1 MSDRGTGVILVTVVL
16 AAVLGLVLFIGAA
29 GARSAGTG
37 AVEPRVFFGD
47 RPPPA
52 ARTIAQIQE
61 RVPGAVRAFVPV
73 QRQVAI
79 AFSEAAGY
87 LLVLLAVGTALVFA
101 RGAVVSA
108 YRVTLGGWRVHVR
121 SLALGG
127 ALLAVIG
134 SALFLLFMATLG
146 VVAGPPT
153 PFTAERPE
161 TAAAVAVGRGGFALG
176 PASLLQVGTTTIGVA
191 IVLIAIVATIG
202 FAAAAWRLGDAAL
215 SLRPLAR
222 LGQATPPTLI
232 ALLGASLVYLVTQL
246 PVIGQLAL
254 VLALAYALGTVAAA
268 RLAPAPA
275 G

>member
-1 MSDRGTGVILVTVVL
+1 MSDRGAGVILVTVVL

-108 YRVTLGGWRVHVR
+108 YRVTLGGWRAHAR

-153 PFTAERPE
+153 PFAAERPE
-161 TAAAVAVGRGGFALG
+161 TAVAVGRAGFALG
-176 PASLLQVGTTTIGVA
+176 PASLLQIGTTTIGVA

-215 SLRPLAR
+215 SLRPLSG
-222 LGQATPPTLI
+222 LGRATPPTLI

-246 PVIGQLAL
+246 PIIGQFAL
-254 VLALAYALGTVAAA
+254 MLALAYALGTVAAA